1 MRELLD
7 DLPFEISARVP
18 IQLGRESI
26 SNSTVAI
33 SELIKNSYDADAESV
48 ELQFVTSE
56 SGKNCLIIDDDGLG
70 MDYQILTE
78 NWLKIGTDYKNS
90 NPYSKGKGRV
100 LTGAKGLGR
109 LGVDRLCSVLKLQ
122 TRTDSMSDVLEL
134 VVDWEKYENTDL
146 SLSEIKH
153 SVYRVD
159 LNHSEDIA
167 NYFSEG
173 RSGTRLIL
181 EDLKDDWDINFLE
194 SLKRELSLLLS
205 PFSGVNDFSIEIS
218 SGYPEIDGFLTSEQ
232 FLDVAPWEVEA
243 SISQSNM
250 VSLRMRNSETDSE
263 FKIEEIPWANWIKTR
278 GLLPKCGPVTIK
290 LFYIPESKS
299 VKDQVKGL
307 DFHLKDLKAFMKAN
321 HGVRIYR
328 DSFRVRPYGEP
339 SGKGDW
345 MNLGLRKASSPG
357 GIVQGGW
364 KVAPRQLIGAV
375 FISRIGN
382 AGLYDQANREG
393 LLEGDE
399 FYDLRAFTLSV
410 IERFEWTA
418 HKVAKQA
425 SKGDS
430 IEDIK
435 FDFDTIMS
443 QSKESVT
450 QLKLEL
456 QERFP
461 SKKNKS
467 KKSRKDQKKNR
478 ILLKR
483 IHELEKNFNETQEAL
498 SLVTARAESV
508 EEEKDTLQ
516 NLASLGILSVSFG
529 HETKEYSNIAAAKS
543 YQLLKDFDKN
553 EKDLSLLDRD
563 WWRRSLETI
572 KKNTK
577 FVQGFAGFSLENVK
591 PSKRRIKGVK
601 LPLVLKRVIH
611 AIGESLNRQNIEVD
625 FSGLPDDLP
634 PVTGYEIDWESIFIN
649 LISNSIWAI
658 NANTESEIRKIKI
671 SAKQLDNRLEI
682 IVSDTGIGLE
692 DGTEA
697 MIFTPM
703 YSTRKDREGNS
714 DGTGMGLAIV
724 SSFIENHSNGSIRA
738 INKGEL
744 GGAEFVITVKP
755 RE

>member
-357 GIVQGGW
+357 GIVQGVESCP
-364 KVAPRQLIGAV
+364 KTIDRC
-375 FISRIGN
+375 S
-382 AGLYDQANREG
+382 
-393 LLEGDE
+393 
-399 FYDLRAFTLSV
+399 FY
-410 IERFEWTA
+410 
-418 HKVAKQA
+418 KQ
-425 SKGDS
+425 
-430 IEDIK
+430 
-435 FDFDTIMS
+435 
-443 QSKESVT
+443 
-450 QLKLEL
+450 
-456 QERFP
+456 
-461 SKKNKS
+461 N
-467 KKSRKDQKKNR
+467 
-478 ILLKR
+478 
-483 IHELEKNFNETQEAL
+483 
-498 SLVTARAESV
+498 
-508 EEEKDTLQ
+508 
-516 NLASLGILSVSFG
+516 
-529 HETKEYSNIAAAKS
+529 
-543 YQLLKDFDKN
+543 
-553 EKDLSLLDRD
+553 
-563 WWRRSLETI
+563 W
-572 KKNTK
+572 
-577 FVQGFAGFSLENVK
+577 
-591 PSKRRIKGVK
+591 
-601 LPLVLKRVIH
+601 
-611 AIGESLNRQNIEVD
+611 
-625 FSGLPDDLP
+625 
-634 PVTGYEIDWESIFIN
+634 
-649 LISNSIWAI
+649 
-658 NANTESEIRKIKI
+658 
-671 SAKQLDNRLEI
+671 
-682 IVSDTGIGLE
+682 
-692 DGTEA
+692 
-697 MIFTPM
+697 
-703 YSTRKDREGNS
+703 
-714 DGTGMGLAIV
+714 
-724 SSFIENHSNGSIRA
+724 
-738 INKGEL
+738 
-744 GGAEFVITVKP
+744 
-755 RE
+755 